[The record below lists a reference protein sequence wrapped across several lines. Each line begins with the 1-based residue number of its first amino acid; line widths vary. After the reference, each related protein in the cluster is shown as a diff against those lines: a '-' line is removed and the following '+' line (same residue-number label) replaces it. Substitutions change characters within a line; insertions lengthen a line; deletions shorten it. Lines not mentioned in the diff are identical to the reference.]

1 MSVILLLQIVDSL
14 SSGVHMATGTETS
27 PGLPGGVIVTGAAQG
42 IGECIARTLRAR
54 GYQVFLADIQTEKV
68 AAVAD
73 DLGVGWS
80 PVDICDPDKTTQ
92 MVESAIAAMGRVG
105 ALVNVAGI
113 DGPYRASDKVD
124 PEHWRT
130 IIDADLSGPWWCIQ
144 SVLPHMLAQ
153 GGGRIVSIASIAG
166 VIPCE
171 GISVAYA
178 AAKAGVIGMT
188 MSLAQDL
195 ESRGILVNSIAPGV
209 IGTTGEPMPP
219 GELEKYREDFA
230 LGEGGPQP
238 VADAVDYL
246 LSDSGRWISGTV
258 MNVTGGFWRGR

>member
-1 MSVILLLQIVDSL
+1 MPENPSASTKAFE
-14 SSGVHMATGTETS
+14 S
-27 PGLPGGVIVTGAAQG
+27 GGVIVTGAAQG
-42 IGECIARTLRAR
+42 IGECIARTLHSR
-54 GYQVFLADIQTEKV
+54 GHRVFLADIQTDKV
-68 AAVAD
+68 AGVAD
-73 DLGVGWS
+73 ELGAPWCG
-80 PVDICDPDKTTQ
+80 VDICDPARTDE
-92 MVESAIAAMGRVG
+92 MVANALSSLGSISS
-105 ALVNVAGI
+105 LVNVAGI
-113 DGPYRASDKVD
+113 DGPYMPSDKVD
-124 PEHWRT
+124 PAHWRK

-144 SVLPHMLAQ
+144 SVLPLMIAQ

-166 VIPCE
+166 VIPCA

-178 AAKAGVIGMT
+178 AAKSGVIGMT

-195 ESRGILVNSIAPGV
+195 EPKGILVNSIAPGV

-219 GELEKYREDFA
+219 GELEQYRRDFA

-246 LSDSGRWISGTV
+246 LGDSGRWISGTV

>member
-1 MSVILLLQIVDSL
+1 MDHPR
-14 SSGVHMATGTETS
+14 SGPAEQR
-27 PGLPGGVIVTGAAQG
+27 GGVIVTGSAQG
-42 IGECIARTLRAR
+42 IGECTARTLHAR
-54 GYQVFLADIQTEKV
+54 GYRVFLADIQSDKV
-68 AAVAD
+68 ARVAGE
-73 DLGVGWS
+73 LGAGWS
-80 PVDICDPDKTTQ
+80 AVDISDPRQTTE
-92 MVESAIAAMGRVG
+92 MVDHAISALGQVF

-124 PEHWRT
+124 PDHWRT

-144 SVLPHMLAQ
+144 SVLPHMIAH

-166 VIPCE
+166 VIPCA

-195 ESRGILVNSIAPGV
+195 EPKNILVNSIAPGV

-219 GELEKYREDFA
+219 GELEQYRKDFA

>member
-1 MSVILLLQIVDSL
+1 MPKQAE
-14 SSGVHMATGTETS
+14 GAEWA
-27 PGLPGGVIVTGAAQG
+27 GGVVVTGSAQG
-42 IGECIARTLRAR
+42 IGECIARTLHAR
-54 GYQVFLADIQTEKV
+54 GYRVFLADIQNEKV
-68 AAVAD
+68 KRVAD

-80 PVDICDPDKTTQ
+80 SVDICDPASTVQ
-92 MVESAIAAMGRVG
+92 MIENAVGRLGRVS

-113 DGPYRASDKVD
+113 DGPYRPSDEVD
-124 PEHWRT
+124 PQHWRT

-144 SVLPHMLAQ
+144 SVLPHMIAQ

-166 VIPCE
+166 VIPCA

-178 AAKAGVIGMT
+178 AAKAGVVGMT

-195 ESRGILVNSIAPGV
+195 EPRGILVNCIAPGV

-219 GELEKYREDFA
+219 GELETYRAEFP

-246 LSDSGRWISGTV
+246 LGDGGRWISGTV

>member
-1 MSVILLLQIVDSL
+1 MEKQTEGT
-14 SSGVHMATGTETS
+14 GV
-27 PGLPGGVIVTGAAQG
+27 VVTGAAQG
-42 IGECIARTLRAR
+42 IGERIARTLHAR
-54 GYQVFLADIQTEKV
+54 GYRVFLADIQKDKV
-68 AAVAD
+68 ELVARE
-73 DLGVGWS
+73 LGVGWS
-80 PVDICDPDKTTQ
+80 SVDICDPASTSQ
-92 MVESAIAAMGRVG
+92 MVENAIGKLGRVS

-113 DGPYRASDKVD
+113 DGPYRPSDEVD
-124 PEHWRT
+124 PKHWRA
-130 IIDADLSGPWWCIQ
+130 IIDVDLSGPWWCIQ
-144 SVLPHMLAQ
+144 SALPHMIAQ

-166 VIPCE
+166 VIPCA

-195 ESRGILVNSIAPGV
+195 ESRGILVNCIAPGV

-219 GELEKYREDFA
+219 GELEQYREEFA

-246 LSDSGRWISGTV
+246 LGDGGRWISGTV
-258 MNVTGGFWRGR
+258 LNVTGGFWRGR

>member
-1 MSVILLLQIVDSL
+1 MSLDQNIQSTTKL
-14 SSGVHMATGTETS
+14 G
-27 PGLPGGVIVTGAAQG
+27 GGVIVTGAAQG
-42 IGECIARTLRAR
+42 IGECIARTLHAR
-54 GYQVFLADIQTEKV
+54 GYQVFLADIQTDKV
-68 AAVAD
+68 ARVAA

-80 PVDICDPDKTTQ
+80 AVDICDPDTTTE
-92 MVESAIAAMGRVG
+92 MVNNAITAVG
-105 ALVNVAGI
+105 EVAALVNVAGI
-113 DGPYRASDKVD
+113 DGPYRASDEVD
-124 PEHWRT
+124 PDHWRR

-144 SVLPHMLAQ
+144 SVLPHLIER

-166 VIPCE
+166 VIPCA

-195 ESRGILVNSIAPGV
+195 EPRGILVNSIAPGV

-219 GELEKYREDFA
+219 GELDTYRDEFA

-238 VADAVDYL
+238 VADAVEYL

>member
-1 MSVILLLQIVDSL
+1 MTL
-14 SSGVHMATGTETS
+14 STGTPS
-27 PGLPGGVIVTGAAQG
+27 GLSGGVIVTGAAQG
-42 IGECIARTLRAR
+42 IGERIARTLHAR

>member
-1 MSVILLLQIVDSL
+1 MN
-14 SSGVHMATGTETS
+14 GVTDTVV
-27 PGLPGGVIVTGAAQG
+27 GGVIVTGAAQG
-42 IGECIARTLRAR
+42 IGECTARTLHAR
-54 GYQVFLADIQTEKV
+54 GYQVFLTDIQSEKV
-68 AAVAD
+68 AAVAAE
-73 DLGVGWS
+73 LGVGWS
-80 PVDICDPDKTTQ
+80 AVDICDPGSTSR
-92 MVESAIAAMGRVG
+92 MVGEAVDALGRVG

-113 DGPYRASDKVD
+113 DGPYRASDEVD
-124 PEHWRT
+124 PEHWRK

-144 SVLPHMLAQ
+144 SVLPHMLDQ

-166 VIPCE
+166 VFPCE

-195 ESRGILVNSIAPGV
+195 ESRGILVNSVAPGV
-209 IGTTGEPMPP
+209 IGSTGEPMPP
-219 GELEKYREDFA
+219 GELDQYRKDFP

-246 LSDSGRWISGTV
+246 LGPGGRWISGTV

>member
-1 MSVILLLQIVDSL
+1 MNEHQGTIPDSKHGVVII
-14 SSGVHMATGTETS
+14 
-27 PGLPGGVIVTGAAQG
+27 TGAAQG
-42 IGECIARTLRAR
+42 IGECVARTLHGR
-54 GYQVFLADIQTEKV
+54 GYSVFLADIQTDKVEQV
-68 AAVAD
+68 AA
-73 DLGVGWS
+73 DLGVGFS
-80 PVDICDPDKTTQ
+80 RVDIRDPTSTTA
-92 MVESAIAAMGRVG
+92 MVDCAIAAHGQVF

-113 DGPYRASDKVD
+113 DGPYRAAEDVD
-124 PEHWRT
+124 AEHWRT
-130 IIDADLSGPWWCIQ
+130 IIDADLSGPWWCTQ
-144 SVLPHMLAQ
+144 SVLPHMISQ

-166 VIPCE
+166 VFPCE

-219 GELEKYREDFA
+219 GELEKYRHDFA

-246 LSDSGRWISGTV
+246 LSDSGRWISGVV

>member
-1 MSVILLLQIVDSL
+1 MV
-14 SSGVHMATGTETS
+14 TES
-27 PGLPGGVIVTGAAQG
+27 KVVLRGEGAGAVIVTGAAQG
-42 IGECIARTLRAR
+42 IGECVARTLNSR
-54 GYQVFLADIQTEKV
+54 GYSVFLADIQTQKV
-68 AAVAD
+68 EAVATD
-73 DLGVGWS
+73 IGVGWS
-80 PVDICDPDKTTQ
+80 PVDITDPDSTTQ
-92 MVESAIAAMGRVG
+92 MVDRAIDAVG
-105 ALVNVAGI
+105 HVAALVNVAGI
-113 DGPYRASDKVD
+113 DGPYRPSHEVD
-124 PEHWRT
+124 PAHWRK
-130 IIDADLSGPWWCIQ
+130 IIDADLSGPWWCTQ
-144 SVLPHMLAQ
+144 SVLPHMISQ

-166 VIPCE
+166 VRPCE

-219 GELEKYREDFA
+219 GELEKYREGFA
-230 LGEGGPQP
+230 LQEGGPQP

-246 LSDSGRWISGTV
+246 LSASGDWISGTV

>member
-1 MSVILLLQIVDSL
+1 MKPVEDVSL
-14 SSGVHMATGTETS
+14 MNETS
-27 PGLPGGVIVTGAAQG
+27 SGLPGGVIVTGAAQG
-42 IGECIARTLRAR
+42 IGECIARTLHCR

-68 AAVAD
+68 AGVAEE
-73 DLGVGWS
+73 LGVDWS
-80 PVDICDPDKTTQ
+80 AVDICDPNSTTR
-92 MVESAIAAMGRVG
+92 MVDNAVAAMGRVG

-113 DGPYRASDKVD
+113 DGPYRASDEVD
-124 PEHWRT
+124 PEHWRK

-153 GGGRIVSIASIAG
+153 GSGRIVSIASIAG
-166 VIPCE
+166 VFPCE

-195 ESRGILVNSIAPGV
+195 ESRGILVNSVAPGV

-219 GELEKYREDFA
+219 GELDQYRSDFA

-246 LSDSGRWISGTV
+246 LGDSGRWISGTV

>member
-1 MSVILLLQIVDSL
+1 MTVDQNTRRTDAL
-14 SSGVHMATGTETS
+14 
-27 PGLPGGVIVTGAAQG
+27 GGAVIVTGAAQG
-42 IGECIARTLRAR
+42 IGECTARTLHAR
-54 GYQVFLADIQTEKV
+54 GYQVFLADIQTDKVGRV
-68 AAVAD
+68 AA

-80 PVDICDPDKTTQ
+80 PVDICDPDSTSA
-92 MVESAIAAMGRVG
+92 MVRNAISETGQIAG
-105 ALVNVAGI
+105 LVNVAGI

-124 PEHWRT
+124 PDHWRT

-144 SVLPHMLAQ
+144 SVLPHLIER

-166 VIPCE
+166 VIPCA

-178 AAKAGVIGMT
+178 AAKAGVIGMS

-195 ESRGILVNSIAPGV
+195 EPRGILVNSIAPGV

-219 GELEKYREDFA
+219 GELDTYREEFA

-238 VADAVDYL
+238 VADAVEYL

>member
-1 MSVILLLQIVDSL
+1 MSNE
-14 SSGVHMATGTETS
+14 ATTGAV
-27 PGLPGGVIVTGAAQG
+27 PGGVIVTGAAQG
-42 IGECIARTLRAR
+42 IGERTARTLHER
-54 GYQVFLADIQTEKV
+54 GYTVFLADIQADKV
-68 AAVAD
+68 AAVAA

-80 PVDICDPDKTTQ
+80 RVDICDPESTTQ
-92 MVESAIAAMGRVG
+92 MVDTAGAALGRVG
-105 ALVNVAGI
+105 GLVNVAGI
-113 DGPYRASDKVD
+113 DGPYRAADKVD
-124 PEHWRT
+124 PQHWRT

-144 SVLPHMLAQ
+144 SVLPHMLAG

-166 VIPCE
+166 VFPCE

-195 ESRGILVNSIAPGV
+195 ESRGILINSIAPGV

-219 GELEKYREDFA
+219 GELNRYRKDFP

-238 VADAVDYL
+238 VADAVEYL
-246 LSDSGRWISGTV
+246 LSPSGRWISGTV

>member
-1 MSVILLLQIVDSL
+1 MS
-14 SSGVHMATGTETS
+14 TEKAETT
-27 PGLPGGVIVTGAAQG
+27 GLPGGVIVTGSAQG
-42 IGECIARTLRAR
+42 IGECTARTLHSR

-68 AAVAD
+68 ERVAAE
-73 DLGVGWS
+73 LGVGWS
-80 PVDICDPDKTTQ
+80 AVDICDPGSTTQ
-92 MVESAIAAMGRVG
+92 MVDNAIAALGRVG

-113 DGPYRASDKVD
+113 DGPYRPSDKVD

-130 IIDADLSGPWWCIQ
+130 IIDADLSGPWWCTQ
-144 SVLPHMLAQ
+144 SVLPHMIAQ

-166 VIPCE
+166 VFPCE

-219 GELEKYREDFA
+219 GELEKYRKDFA

>member
-1 MSVILLLQIVDSL
+1 MKPVEDVSL
-14 SSGVHMATGTETS
+14 MNETS
-27 PGLPGGVIVTGAAQG
+27 SGLPGGVIVTGAAQG
-42 IGECIARTLRAR
+42 IGECIARTLHCR

-68 AAVAD
+68 AGVAEE
-73 DLGVGWS
+73 LGVDWS
-80 PVDICDPDKTTQ
+80 AVDICDPNSTTR
-92 MVESAIAAMGRVG
+92 MVDNAVAAMGRVG

-113 DGPYRASDKVD
+113 DGPYRASDEVD
-124 PEHWRT
+124 PEHWRK

-153 GGGRIVSIASIAG
+153 GSGRIVSIASIAG
-166 VIPCE
+166 VFPCE

-178 AAKAGVIGMT
+178 AAKAGVIG
-188 MSLAQDL
+188 
-195 ESRGILVNSIAPGV
+195 
-209 IGTTGEPMPP
+209 TTGEPMPP
-219 GELEKYREDFA
+219 GELDQYRSDFA

-246 LSDSGRWISGTV
+246 LGDSGRWISGTV